1 MDSSTLTAPV
11 DSLTVKENRVAAPSE
26 VALETLFTCEEWIR
40 QASNP
45 VDS

>member
-1 MDSSTLTAPV
+1 MDSSALTAPV
-11 DSLTVKENRVAAPSE
+11 DSLTVKENRVAARSE
-26 VALETLFTCEEWIR
+26 RAPESSFTGDVWIR